1 MRKTAA
7 FLFAVLLICF
17 CGLHVFASEA
27 KYATAEEYWDSWEGE
42 RPDFIT
48 SAYYTDGGF
57 ANVVFGLVDNEVGR
71 AAQQEILNL
80 IEDDSTVSFIYQT
93 YSYNEL
99 YEIFQEILKYFEM
112 DMGLVVLGVDSSENC
127 VDMEILEEKAN
138 DPETLKLLEEIK
150 GLYAD
155 KVSVRW
161 ISKDQ
166 APVPCDPEE
175 PTVEPTVS
183 TEPTQPKPTQ
193 PKPSE
198 PKEPPRNTEPAV
210 STLPYLLIAAALM
223 IIVLTLFAMGLR
235 KRNASEKE

>member
-7 FLFAVLLICF
+7 FLFAVLLLCF

-27 KYATAEEYWDSWEGE
+27 KYATAGEYWDSWEGE

-99 YEIFQEILKYFEM
+99 YEIFQEMHKYFEM
-112 DMGLVVLGVDSSENC
+112 DIGLVVLGVDSSENC

-138 DPETLKLLEEIK
+138 DPETLKLIEEIK

-161 ISKDQ
+161 ISRDQ

-175 PTVEPTVS
+175 PTVDEPTVS
-183 TEPTQPKPTQ
+183 TEPTQPA
-193 PKPSE
+193 E
-198 PKEPPRNTEPAV
+198 PEASPPMLSDSNRSMIP
-210 STLPYLLIAAALM
+210 LLIVTVSAVLVLSV
-223 IIVLTLFAMGLR
+223 IVTACK
-235 KRNASEKE
+235 KRSATDQQ

>member
-17 CGLHVFASEA
+17 CGLHVLAAEA
-27 KYATAEEYWDSWEGE
+27 KYATAGEYWDSWEGE

-99 YEIFQEILKYFEM
+99 DEIFQEMHKYFEM
-112 DMGLVVLGVDSSENC
+112 EMGLVMLGVDSSENC
-127 VDMEILEEKAN
+127 VAMEILEEKAN
-138 DPETLKLLEEIK
+138 DPETLKLIEEIK

-183 TEPTQPKPTQ
+183 TEPTQPA
-193 PKPSE
+193 E
-198 PKEPPRNTEPAV
+198 PEASPPMLSDSNRSMLPVLIVTVSAV
-210 STLPYLLIAAALM
+210 L
-223 IIVLTLFAMGLR
+223 VLTVIVTACR
-235 KRNASEKE
+235 KRSATDQQ

>member
-27 KYATAEEYWDSWEGE
+27 KYATAGEYWDSWEGE

-48 SAYYTDGGF
+48 SAYYTDGGV

-99 YEIFQEILKYFEM
+99 DEIFQEMLKYFEM
-112 DMGLVVLGVDSSENC
+112 EMGLMILSVDGSENC
-127 VDMEILEEKAN
+127 VAMKLLDEKQN
-138 DPETLKLLEEIK
+138 DPHTLELIRQIK
-150 GLYAD
+150 ERYAD
-155 KVSVRW
+155 AVSIRW
-161 ISKDQ
+161 ITRDQ
-166 APVPCDPEE
+166 VPVPCDQEE